1 MNRRKLLVGVLV
13 LAMVGGFFAFDLG
26 RWFGL
31 AQAKQLQGELA
42 SLYAAQPLGVLAGF
56 FAVYVAATALSLP
69 GATIL
74 TLLAGAIFG
83 LGIGTLVASFAS
95 SLGATLAMLTA
106 RYLLRESVQSRFG
119 ARLADID
126 RGVAREGPFYL
137 FTLRLVPLFP
147 FFMIN
152 LVMGLTAMRAGTFY
166 AVSQVGMLAG
176 TVVYVNAG
184 TQPKFRQSPPILC
197 ASTSVTLALTAAAM

>member
-1 MNRRKLLVGVLV
+1 
-13 LAMVGGFFAFDLG
+13 MVGGFFAFDLG
-26 RWFGL
+26 RWFSL

-152 LVMGLTAMRAGTFY
+152 LVMGLTAMRAGTCLLY
-166 AVSQVGMLAG
+166 
-176 TVVYVNAG
+176 T
-184 TQPKFRQSPPILC
+184 SPSPRD
-197 ASTSVTLALTAAAM
+197 